1 MCDHCGCE
9 LVTDPVHHHHD
20 HDHDHHDAG
29 HVVDVRQSLL
39 SQNERLAE
47 RNRGFFAGRGV
58 QCMNIMSSPGSG
70 KTALIER
77 TLQTPEMARR
87 IAVLVGDL
95 ATDND
100 AQRIGAAGIPV
111 TQITTGTACHLDA
124 HMVHHALEKISLEG
138 RDLLFVENVGNLV
151 CPASFDLGEGRRI
164 VLIAVT
170 EGEDKPLKYPVI
182 FQSAD
187 VVVVNKIDLA
197 EAVGYERDR
206 ALENIRKV
214 APRATIMELSARTGA
229 GFDAWLQWLDTAAGK

>member
-9 LVTDPVHHHHD
+9 LVTEPGHHYHD
-20 HDHDHHDAG
+20 HDHDHG
-29 HVVDVRQSLL
+29 GQVVDVRQSLL
-39 SQNERLAE
+39 TQNQRLAE

-58 QCMNIMSSPGSG
+58 RSINIMSSPGSG

-77 TLQTPEMARR
+77 TLQSPEMANR

-100 AQRIGAAGIPV
+100 AQRIGVAGVPV

-124 HMVHHALEKISLEG
+124 HMVHHALEKISLNG
-138 RDLLFVENVGNLV
+138 RDLLLIENVGNLV
-151 CPASFDLGEGRRI
+151 CPASFDLGEQHRV
-164 VLIAVT
+164 VLLAVT

-197 EAVGYERDR
+197 EAVGYQRDR
-206 ALENIRKV
+206 AMENIRKV
-214 APRATIMELSARTGA
+214 APRATILELSAQTGA
-229 GFDAWLQWLDTAAGK
+229 GVDAWLKWLGRDD

>member
-9 LVTDPVHHHHD
+9 GVTEPAKSD
-20 HDHDHHDAG
+20 HDHTHDHSHG
-29 HVVDVRQSLL
+29 GQQVEVRHSLL
-39 SQNERLAE
+39 SQNQRLAE
-47 RNRGFFAGRGV
+47 RNRGFFAGRGIRSI
-58 QCMNIMSSPGSG
+58 NLMSSPGSG

-77 TLQTPEMARR
+77 TLQAPQLARR

-100 AQRIGAAGIPV
+100 AQRIAIGGVPV

-124 HMVHHALEKISLEG
+124 HMVHHALENLSLNG
-138 RDLLFVENVGNLV
+138 RDLLLIENVGNLV
-151 CPASFDLGEGRRI
+151 CPASFDLGERHRV
-164 VLIAVT
+164 VLLAVT
-170 EGEDKPLKYPVI
+170 EGEDKPLKYPVM

-197 EAVGYERDR
+197 AAVGYQRHQ

-214 APRATIMELSARTGA
+214 APRASIMELSARTGA
-229 GFDAWLQWLDTAAGK
+229 GMDAWLKWLGHDD

>member
-1 MCDHCGCE
+1 
-9 LVTDPVHHHHD
+9 
-20 HDHDHHDAG
+20 
-29 HVVDVRQSLL
+29 VVDVRQSLL
-39 SQNERLAE
+39 TQNQRLAE

-58 QCMNIMSSPGSG
+58 RSINIMSSPGSG

-77 TLQTPEMARR
+77 TLQSPEMANR

-100 AQRIGAAGIPV
+100 AQRIGVAGVPV

-124 HMVHHALEKISLEG
+124 HMVHHALEKISLNG
-138 RDLLFVENVGNLV
+138 RDLLLIENVGNLV
-151 CPASFDLGEGRRI
+151 CPASFDLGEQHRV
-164 VLIAVT
+164 VLLAVT

-197 EAVGYERDR
+197 EAVGYQRDR
-206 ALENIRKV
+206 AMENIRKV
-214 APRATIMELSARTGA
+214 APRATILEVSAQTGA
-229 GFDAWLQWLDTAAGK
+229 GVDAWLKWLGRDD

>member
-9 LVTDPVHHHHD
+9 LVTEPGHHHHD
-20 HDHDHHDAG
+20 HDHDHEG
-29 HVVDVRQSLL
+29 QVVDVRQSLL
-39 SQNERLAE
+39 TQNQRLAE

-58 QCMNIMSSPGSG
+58 RSINIMSSPGSG

-77 TLQTPEMARR
+77 TLQSPEMANR

-100 AQRIGAAGIPV
+100 AQRIGVAGVPV

-124 HMVHHALEKISLEG
+124 HMVHHALEKISLNG
-138 RDLLFVENVGNLV
+138 RDLLLIENVGNLV
-151 CPASFDLGEGRRI
+151 CPASFDLGEQHRV
-164 VLIAVT
+164 VLLAVT
-170 EGEDKPLKYPVI
+170 EGEDKPLKYPII

-197 EAVGYERDR
+197 EAVGYQRDR
-206 ALENIRKV
+206 AMENIRKV
-214 APRATIMELSARTGA
+214 APRATILEVSAQTGA
-229 GFDAWLQWLDTAAGK
+229 GVDAWLKWLGRDD